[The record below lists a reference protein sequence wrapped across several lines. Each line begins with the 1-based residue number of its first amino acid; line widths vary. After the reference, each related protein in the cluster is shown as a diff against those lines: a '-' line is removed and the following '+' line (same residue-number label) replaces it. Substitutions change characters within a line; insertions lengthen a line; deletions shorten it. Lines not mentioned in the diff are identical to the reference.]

1 VERVVE
7 VEVPVERIRHIP
19 VPYPVEKVVEKVPEP
34 PAPPPF
40 PPVGGG
46 PCSHVLFFACSPIPY
61 WLKEG
66 VGSVGGKS
74 V

>member
-34 PAPPPF
+34 SAPPPF

-46 PCSHVLFFACSPIPY
+46 PCSHVLFLHAPQSRI
-61 WLKEG
+61 G
-66 VGSVGGKS
+66 
-74 V
+74 